1 VAQTQ
6 QESSFTI
13 KGMGTFKSFIE
24 AKVTLAGIEV
34 MNMLRKRQSYTGS
47 LFSGNI
53 FDDFYELTRQ

>member
-24 AKVTLAGIEV
+24 AKVTLAGIEM
-34 MNMLRKRQSYTGS
+34 MNMLK
-47 LFSGNI
+47 
-53 FDDFYELTRQ
+53 TRRIK